1 MSASSFLVQL
11 RSVGISV
18 NVEGDRLIVD
28 APADVVTAELRAE
41 IAVRKTELIAALEV
55 GHDDLDNSDLIE
67 VRREIADL
75 LAIAY
80 RRYAAVMRACDHQPS
95 PGTHELANSRR
106 SSVHG
111 VVA

>member
-18 NVEGDRLIVD
+18 SVEGDHLIVD
-28 APADVVTAELRAE
+28 APAGVVTAELRAE
-41 IAVRKTELIAALEV
+41 FAVRKAELIAALEV
-55 GHDDLDNSDLIE
+55 GHDDLDDSDLIQ

-80 RRYAAVMRACDHQPS
+80 RRYAAVVRAGDRQPS
-95 PGTHELANSRR
+95 SGIHELANFQH

-111 VVA
+111 VVP